1 MKNKTVILILS
12 ILAVAMYTTAV
23 INFCLGNVLGGIGD
37 LLMASFGALMA
48 YTLYRVGQLG
58 RMADA
63 TRKAVTA
70 LLEQLTKGVPA
81 TLTLKD
87 GKGTITLGH
96 DDDGDPHPGDAPEDE
111 LTDEEK
117 REMLKE
123 IEGLNDEKRKMLEEI
138 AILNEEKAK
147 LTAERDREAA
157 EAKAFASHVTH
168 DMKWLPTVDEI
179 KSVYAAFGVMEQMNE
194 HTDAK
199 NLMSLWGD
207 LKRIHSAYTDANV
220 AAGKAEGTAE

>member
-12 ILAVAMYTTAV
+12 ILAVALYTTAV
-23 INFCLGNVLGGIGD
+23 INFCLGDVLGGITD
-37 LLMASFGALMA
+37 VLMASFDALMA

-70 LLEQLTKGVPA
+70 MLEQLTKGVPA

-96 DDDGDPHPGDAPEDE
+96 DDDGDPDPGEAPENE

-117 REMLKE
+117 RIRRMA
-123 IEGLNDEKRKMLEEI
+123 EEYDQ
-138 AILNEEKAK
+138 LTESYGK
-147 LTAERDREAA
+147 LTDFLTTDKFGTLPENTQTLLKRQHQAMHDYREALRQRIRIDA
-157 EAKAFASHVTH
+157 DAANLKVEIH
-168 DMKWLPTVDEI
+168 DPDDE
-179 KSVYAAFGVMEQMNE
+179 
-194 HTDAK
+194 
-199 NLMSLWGD
+199 
-207 LKRIHSAYTDANV
+207 
-220 AAGKAEGTAE
+220 

>member
-12 ILAVAMYTTAV
+12 ILAVAIYTTAV
-23 INFCLGNVLGGIGD
+23 INFCLGNVLSGIAD
-37 LLMASFGALMA
+37 VLMASTDALMA

-63 TRKAVTA
+63 TGKAVTA

-96 DDDGDPHPGDAPEDE
+96 DGDGDPHPGEAPEEE

-117 REMLKE
+117 RIRRMA
-123 IEGLNDEKRKMLEEI
+123 EEYDQMT
-138 AILNEEKAK
+138 ERYGK
-147 LTAERDREAA
+147 LTDFLTTDKFGTLPENTQTLLKRQHQAMHDYREALRQRIRIDA
-157 EAKAFASHVTH
+157 DAANLKVEIH
-168 DMKWLPTVDEI
+168 DPDDE
-179 KSVYAAFGVMEQMNE
+179 
-194 HTDAK
+194 
-199 NLMSLWGD
+199 
-207 LKRIHSAYTDANV
+207 
-220 AAGKAEGTAE
+220 